1 MTKMIMLDR
10 LQYLLITPVKIM
22 KNHEHDKNDDDAP
35 ALEFVDYTGKQGL
48 SDHTLG
54 STANNA
60 LGRSA
65 ITLYSALMI
74 IFLSS
79 GNNSL
84 WSAGWTANN
93 MLQSSAQSSRL

>member
-1 MTKMIMLDR
+1 
-10 LQYLLITPVKIM
+10 M
-22 KNHEHDKNDDDAP
+22 KNHENDENDDDTA

-48 SDHTLG
+48 SDHTSG
-54 STANNA
+54 STGNNT

-93 MLQSSAQSSRL
+93 MLQRSAQSYSIKPPTAS

>member
-22 KNHEHDKNDDDAP
+22 KNHENDENDDDTA

-48 SDHTLG
+48 SDHTSG
-54 STANNA
+54 STGNNT

-84 WSAGWTANN
+84 
-93 MLQSSAQSSRL
+93 